1 MIFRKLLAFQF
12 VVTLVLLTFTHTLI
26 VILSLLV
33 ESSLVDWL
41 TLINHLLIIIWVQFQ
56 SIYNDFLLDLLYLLY
71 LVKHMLMMCGLL
83 VVVERWRVLDM
94 VKSWNDFVILRIAH
108 TPQITLIFY
117 IIPVWDRWFKH
128 DQRFNYRF
136 LINNLLNLYLSY
148 VVFMV
153 IKDLFCRFTIVL
165 TAFNRLYRLFYR
177 FVLLIWLL
185 DVSQDNLLNWNKGPQ
200 MLLGHFL

>member
-165 TAFNRLYRLFYR
+165 TALNRLYRLFYR